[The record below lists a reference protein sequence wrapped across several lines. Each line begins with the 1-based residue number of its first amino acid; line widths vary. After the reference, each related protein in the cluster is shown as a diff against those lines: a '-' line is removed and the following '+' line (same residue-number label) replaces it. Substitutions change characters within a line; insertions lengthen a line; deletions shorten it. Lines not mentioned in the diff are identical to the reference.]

1 MRINHPRPELGRQRT
16 LGVEF
21 IDGVAT
27 VESLHPERELALL
40 QHGYTIEANP
50 EVEAPYHAGLGEAIV
65 DLTSLTVPQLR
76 DIAEA
81 DGVDLSAKARKPE
94 IIEILS
100 RTSEPI
106 PGATQNEDGSW
117 TIEGVPLTDEPELV
131 GPFGAFQRPDGTQV
145 GDGTSLVELDAA
157 DETSDFED

>member
-1 MRINHPRPELGRQRT
+1 MRINHPRPELGRQRA

-27 VESLHPERELALL
+27 VESLHLERELALL
-40 QHGYTIEANP
+40 QHGYTIEADP

-65 DLTSLTVPQLR
+65 DLTSLTISRLR

-81 DGVDLSAKARKPE
+81 DGVDLPAKARKPE

-106 PGATQNEDGSW
+106 PGAVQNEDGTW
-117 TIEGVPLTDEPELV
+117 TIEGVPVTDESDLG
-131 GPFGAFQRPDGTQV
+131 GPFGTFQRPDGTVV
-145 GDGTSLVELDAA
+145 GDGTSLVTLNPA
-157 DETSDFED
+157 DETSEFED

>member
-1 MRINHPRPELGRQRT
+1 MRIIHPRPALGRQRA

-21 IDGVAT
+21 TDGVAT

-40 QHGYTIEANP
+40 QHGYTIEADP

-76 DIAEA
+76 EIAEA
-81 DGVDLSAKARKPE
+81 DGVDLPVKARKAE

-106 PGATQNEDGSW
+106 PGATQNDDGSW
-117 TIEGVPLTDEPELV
+117 TIEGVPVPDGDELV
-131 GPFGAFQRPDGTQV
+131 GPFGTFQRPDGTVV
-145 GDGTSLVELDAA
+145 GDGTSIVTLDAA
-157 DETSDFED
+157 DEASEYED